1 MIIRNVTNLN
11 DWTFGK
17 GIQNYKTNKDAILLN
32 VKTRLQSWV
41 GDCFY
46 ATAEGVDYNN
56 YMDIGTKDFLDS
68 DIKRIILQ
76 SEGILKI
83 NSYVSTLDRDTRE
96 FEAQAEI
103 VTIFGIGSIIL

>member
-1 MIIRNVTNLN
+1 MIIRNLTDLN

-17 GIQNYKTNKDAILLN
+17 GIQNYKTDKDAILLN

-46 ATAEGVDYNN
+46 ATAGGVDYNN

-76 SEGILKI
+76 SEGVLKI
-83 NSYVSTLDRDTRE
+83 NSYVSTLDRDTRG

-103 VTIFGIGSIIL
+103 VTIFGIGSIII